1 MHGTCFYDDLLEK
14 SIEIGSFLN
23 FNNLNSI
30 SSKNLN
36 MHHFINTG
44 ETKKLL
50 SSQQVLENINNMVL
64 VKYKK
69 KDEMIENSECQLV
82 QLKTNNLQKK
92 REMHS
97 LLLFIFFLFVTIIT
111 LSQIL
116 VMHSQSNSTN
126 FYQIKIMQEELKQM
140 DASIDKM
147 LREKKF
153 LPMNLWFALKQ
164 FNQNLK
170 RFHKLLNQD
179 IREKKKLNKS
189 SIFEIELEKCK
200 NVSLL
205 ISEDIYKKE
214 QKAKGVYNTFLRPNN
229 DSKYSWYSFVKDM
242 FYKLKVNKASLTKS
256 YQKFNKSYNNRN
268 LTNNEKLLS
277 LIMRDS
283 TQEFIYC
290 FEAILN
296 FFFGET
302 DAETYDSVVN
312 TKYVEF
318 ARTIYKIINKIYSN
332 KTSLQ
337 RINIDYY
344 KQKLRYFVD
353 KHKSIEKQ
361 IKLNQSICD
370 SQPPNLCKLFKKNYC
385 HGGCTAHLFLY
396 LFNQH
401 FRIKI
406 IFLCF

>member
-1 MHGTCFYDDLLEK
+1 MQGKNACFCDDFLEK
-14 SIEIGSFLN
+14 SIEIGSFIN

-30 SSKNLN
+30 TSKNLN

-44 ETKKLL
+44 ETNKLL

-69 KDEMIENSECQLV
+69 KDEMIENSKCQLV
-82 QLKTNNLQKK
+82 QLKTNNLHKK

-126 FYQIKIMQEELKQM
+126 FYQIKMMQEELKQM

-147 LREKKF
+147 LREKNF

-179 IREKKKLNKS
+179 KSGKKQLKKS
-189 SIFEIELEKCK
+189 SIFEVELEKCK

-214 QKAKGVYNTFLRPNN
+214 QKAKEVYKKFLRQNN
-229 DSKYSWYSFVKDM
+229 DSKYSWYSFVQNL
-242 FYKLKVNKASLTKS
+242 FYKLKVDDVSLTES
-256 YQKFNKSYNNRN
+256 YQKLNKSYNSQN
-268 LTNNEKLLS
+268 LNNNERLLS
-277 LIMRDS
+277 LLMRDS

-296 FFFGET
+296 YFFGEM
-302 DAETYDSVVN
+302 DEEIYDSVVN
-312 TKYVEF
+312 TEY
-318 ARTIYKIINKIYSN
+318 ARTIERVINKIYTN
-332 KTSLQ
+332 KTNLQ
-337 RINIDYY
+337 RINFDYY

-353 KHKSIEKQ
+353 KHKNIENQ
-361 IKLNQSICD
+361 IKLNQPYCD
-370 SQPPNLCKLFKKNYC
+370 PQPPNLCKLFLKC
-385 HGGCTAHLFLY
+385 IVTADVL
-396 LFNQH
+396 NT
-401 FRIKI
+401 
-406 IFLCF
+406 